1 MTDNTRAQIAERT
14 GVPAHVLRGDTPEEL
29 QAHADQLLALGY
41 PGLTPEEIVNRATG
55 NTTDVD
61 DIITQA
67 LGH

>member
-1 MTDNTRAQIAERT
+1 MTTDRDTIAATT

-29 QAHADQLLALGY
+29 QAHADQLRSLGY
-41 PGLTPEEIVNRATG
+41 STLTPEDIVNRAAN
-55 NTTDVD
+55 NTSDVD